1 MPAKQPQTIGG
12 ILSLRLAALLL
23 FAVVLA
29 SSSAAWAQ
37 TVTTFEGIDAS
48 QVPHPESD
56 ADPNGA
62 IGTKQFMEWT
72 NVNYQAYDKV
82 TFAPVW
88 SSPQPGPTPFINNG
102 VTTCSNLNPGDGV
115 IIFDN
120 MASRWVLAGHSPGP
134 NYYYCIAVSSTDD
147 LSSANLKWYTYSFP
161 LNSFLGTN
169 AQGTTYFPDWPKLG
183 AWPDGYYVGMDLG
196 DPNNGFLDVAM
207 MACAFDRTNMLI
219 GAAANTPQ
227 CFVEPSPT
235 PTSPY
240 LAHSPEPADVQG
252 STAPPAGS
260 PEYLVAI
267 QNPVIDGVTNTSTS
281 INLWQFHVD
290 WTNPANTTLIQN
302 SVPVT
307 AYIPG
312 CYSTSSPGNT
322 QCVPQATTGT
332 TGQHIDSVGD
342 RMMFHF
348 SYRNFG
354 DYQSYLAS
362 HTVQVAAGTRTQTGI
377 RWYELRG
384 NGIPTVFQSGTLRP
398 DTTLFRFMPSIA
410 QDQSGNA
417 AVGYSVSSSSTH
429 PGMSASY
436 WNLPAETAP
445 TEISLFSGSGDEQNG
460 NLWGDYSALTVDPV
474 GGCAFWYVNE
484 YLGAN
489 ETGSSVIW
497 KTRISTFSVPG
508 CGSTGSPTLTLS
520 PGSVNFGRQAFG
532 TSSGNTSITVT
543 NTGTTA
549 VTFTSIAVTGANASN
564 FPESTNCGSSLAGGS
579 SCTIFVAFAPA
590 TAGTFS
596 AAVTVTSNAT
606 GSPQNVSLS
615 GTGVPPVVVNPGA
628 IAFGNVV
635 TGTTK
640 AATIKVTNQM
650 TVALT
655 GIMIVASG
663 APFTQTN
670 TCGSSLAP
678 NTQCSITVTFAPTA
692 TGAQSGS
699 ITVTDSAPSSPQV
712 ATLRGTGVLPVS
724 LIPGSLAF
732 GQVTVGTSSA
742 AKMVTVT
749 NNEKVSVT
757 MTSIVLG
764 GSKPGDYSETNTCGT
779 TLAAGAT
786 CSISVTFSPKAVGAR
801 LASVTLTDTGTN
813 SPQVLPLA
821 GTGK

>member
-1 MPAKQPQTIGG
+1 M
-12 ILSLRLAALLL
+12 RVAALCLGAIFFVSL
-23 FAVVLA
+23 C
-29 SSSAAWAQ
+29 SSTVFAQ

-48 QVPHPESD
+48 QVAHPESD

-82 TFAPVW
+82 TFAPIW
-88 SSPQPGPTPFINNG
+88 SAPQPGPTPFVNNG
-102 VTTCSNLNPGDGV
+102 VTNCSNLNPGDGV

-120 MASRWVLAGHSPGP
+120 LASRWVLAAHSPGP
-134 NYYYCIAVSSTDD
+134 NYYYCIAVSNTDD
-147 LSSANLKWYTYSFP
+147 LSSANLKWYTYAFP

-169 AQGTTYFPDWPKLG
+169 SQGTTYFPDWPKLA
-183 AWPDGYYVGMDLG
+183 AWPDAYYVGMDLG

-219 GAAANTPQ
+219 GAAADTPQ
-227 CFVEPSPT
+227 CFVHPS
-235 PTSPY
+235 SISGSSY

-252 STAPPAGS
+252 SVPPPVGS

-290 WTNPANTTLIQN
+290 WTNPANTTLMES

-332 TGQHIDSVGD
+332 TFQHIDSVGD

-354 DYQSYLAS
+354 DYQSFLAS
-362 HTVQVAAGTRTQTGI
+362 QTVQVATGTRTQTGI

-384 NGIPTVFQSGTLRP
+384 NGIPTIFQSGTLRP

-429 PGMSASY
+429 PGMSAS
-436 WNLPAETAP
+436 WWSLPGQTAP
-445 TEISLFSGSGDEQNG
+445 TEIPLFSGSGDEQNG
-460 NLWGDYSALTVDPV
+460 NFWGDYSAMTVDPV
-474 GGCAFWYVNE
+474 DGCTFWYVNE
-484 YLGAN
+484 YLAAN
-489 ETGSSVIW
+489 ETGSSTIW
-497 KTRISTFSVPG
+497 RTRISNFSVPG

-520 PGSVNFGRQAFG
+520 PTAVNFGRQAFG
-532 TSSGNTSITVT
+532 TSSGNTPITVT
-543 NTGTTA
+543 NTGTTTI
-549 VTFTSIAVTGANASN
+549 TFSSIAVTGANISS
-564 FPESTNCGSSLAGGS
+564 FPESTNCSASLTAGAT
-579 SCTIFVAFAPA
+579 CKVFVAFAPSA
-590 TAGTFS
+590 SGTFS
-596 AAVTVTSNAT
+596 AAVTVTSNAA
-606 GSPQNVSLS
+606 GSPQNIALS
-615 GTGVPPVVVNPGA
+615 GTGIPPVAVNPGS
-628 IAFGNVV
+628 ILFGNVV
-635 TGTTK
+635 TGTSK
-640 AATIKVTNQM
+640 LATIKVTNQM

-655 GIMIVASG
+655 GISIVGSG

-670 TCGSSLAP
+670 NCGSSLAA
-678 NTQCSITVTFAPTA
+678 NAQCSIIVTFAPTVA
-692 TGAQSGS
+692 GAQSGT
-699 ITVTDSAPSSPQV
+699 ITMTDSAANSPQV
-712 ATLRGTGVLPVS
+712 VSVKGTGVLPVS
-724 LIPGSLAF
+724 LMPGSLAF
-732 GQVTVGTSSA
+732 GQVAVGTSSA

-749 NNEKVSVT
+749 NNEKVAITIS
-757 MTSIVLG
+757 SILLT
-764 GSKPGDYSETNTCGT
+764 GSKPGDYSQTNTCGAS
-779 TLAAGAT
+779 LAAGAKCT
-786 CSISVTFSPKAVGAR
+786 ISVIFTPTAVGAR
-801 LASVTLTDTGTN
+801 VASITLTDTGTN